1 MTIEQIKAALK
12 KLEEARSKKH
22 DAAMTALE
30 NDNLE
35 EARKIK
41 ETVKELDKEIA
52 ETRSQLE
59 EAEKRASTQRQ
70 EPKQDPEQRSV
81 TPSRAV
87 VEPTNA
93 KNDMSPEV
101 RAFKN
106 YLENRAEGDIAG
118 GSLTTDSGFVVI
130 PEEIVNTILKL
141 KEREYNL
148 DQYVTV
154 RNVPNGSGK
163 FPVVRQSA
171 VAALPEVAELA
182 ENPELAVRPF
192 FMLNYDIKTYRGYFL
207 ISKEAIQDSV
217 VNVIAE
223 LQQWMARTIAATR
236 NSAILNLIQNGG
248 PGEDGPTT
256 TFARVDATGI
266 DGLKDAVNLNV
277 LPNYENNVAIMSQ
290 TAFAELDKLK
300 DGNGNYLIQSDVK
313 EASARRLLGARVE
326 VLPDEMLPNTAG
338 GAHQI
343 LLGNLKD
350 GIMLFNRLQYQAQ
363 WTDYMHFG
371 EALMVAVR
379 QDARIIDKK
388 AVVVVNFTPAATE
401 PAGV

>member
-59 EAEKRASTQRQ
+59 EAEKRSAAQTQ
-70 EPKQDPEQRSV
+70 ETKKETEQRSV

-256 TFARVDATGI
+256 TFTRVDATGI

-326 VLPDEMLPNTAG
+326 VLPDEMLPSAG

>member
-1 MTIEQIKAALK
+1 MTIEQIKAQLKALEEK
-12 KLEEARSKKH
+12 RKAKFDAAMKALDEDKLEESRKLKDTVKALDEEIEETR
-22 DAAMTALE
+22 TALE
-30 NDNLE
+30 KAEQRAADV
-35 EARKIK
+35 AK
-41 ETVKELDKEIA
+41 EPK
-52 ETRSQLE
+52 
-59 EAEKRASTQRQ
+59 Q
-70 EPKQDPEQRSV
+70 EPKQTQQRSQV
-81 TPSRAV
+81 PSRGV
-87 VEPTNA
+87 VAPVADLSE
-93 KNDMSPEV
+93 EV

-106 YLENRAEGDIAG
+106 YLENRAEATIQG

-130 PEEIVNTILKL
+130 PEEIVNNILKL

-154 RNVPNGSGK
+154 RDVPNGSGK
-163 FPVVRQSA
+163 FPVVRQSS

-217 VNVIAE
+217 VNVIGE

-236 NSAILNLIQNGG
+236 NAAILNLVQNGG
-248 PGEDGPTT
+248 PGEDGENTA
-256 TFARVDATGI
+256 FERVDATGI

-290 TAFAELDKLK
+290 SAFAELDKLK

-326 VLPDEMLPNTAG
+326 VLPDEMLPSNA

-343 LLGNLKD
+343 LLGNMKD
-350 GIMLFNRLQYQAQ
+350 AIILFNRLQYQAQ

-388 AVVVVNFTPAATE
+388 AVVVVNFTPGTV
-401 PAGV
+401 AGDGA